1 MRNDW
6 EHNFVIGRVH
16 IAPQR
21 KIGYKEE
28 TSFEEKIFDFISKS
42 EGYAEKN
49 RKGIEK
55 AIWVFGNVS
64 KQNVDGEDVFY
75 GKFGKLKGT
84 AKETLYDKKAR
95 NFIEENLVKQL
106 AQSYSNFVI
115 HPKTQIIIFEER
127 RPDIRIDKF
136 VKIFENSYLSYFPD
150 LPALKIRLMV
160 EEGRVFNLLKDK
172 KVVRVTFQLIPSNPD
187 DREIFKR
194 LDEMFHKSGIK
205 DGKMQFDSP
214 EGLNV
219 QTEGG
224 IVREAIGL
232 SDAGYGAYK
241 ARIEGEG
248 TQTISSKDNII
259 RETIPLKKSDN
270 LIKILLTRFKK
281 YLKGEEKK

>member
-6 EHNFVIGRVH
+6 EHNFVIGRMH
-16 IAPQR
+16 IASQR
-21 KIGYKEE
+21 TINYEKEK
-28 TSFEEKIFDFISKS
+28 SFEEKIFDFISKS
-42 EGYAEKN
+42 EGYIEKN

-64 KQNVDGEDVFY
+64 KQNMDGEEVFY
-75 GKFGKLKGT
+75 GRFGKLKGT

-95 NFIEENLVKQL
+95 NFIEENLIKQL
-106 AQSYSNFVI
+106 AQSYSNFII
-115 HPKTQIIIFEER
+115 HPKTQTIIFEER
-127 RPDIRIDKF
+127 RPDIKIEKF

-150 LPALKIRLMV
+150 LTAMKIRLMV
-160 EEGRVFNLLKDK
+160 EEGRVFTMLKDK

-187 DREIFKR
+187 DKEIFKK
-194 LDEMFHKSGIK
+194 LDEMFHKSGIE
-205 DGKMQFDSP
+205 DGKMQFDNP

-219 QTEGG
+219 QAEGG

-241 ARIEGEG
+241 ARVEGEG